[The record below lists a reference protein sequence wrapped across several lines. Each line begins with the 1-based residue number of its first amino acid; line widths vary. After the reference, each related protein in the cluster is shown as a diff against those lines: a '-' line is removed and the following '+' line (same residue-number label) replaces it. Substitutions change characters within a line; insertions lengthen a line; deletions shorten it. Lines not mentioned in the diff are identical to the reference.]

1 MAGAQTDNPFRP
13 GSGQVPPVLG
23 GRVGVLSVIEASFK
37 VVASGRYGGAN
48 FFVAPA
54 GMGKTALLSYAASQ
68 AEQLGWSHLHVFL
81 GSPPPSGT
89 LLAEKAPSTLSA
101 SRARSGRGAGNDIEA
116 WFGRVAEMAAQRRA
130 GALLTVDDLHGAVRG
145 RRSAWIAPTLDVA
158 AVEGWPLVVLATGLP
173 SLTDIIDKYPNLQR
187 SNWIPLYMFSEPDSV
202 RVLQEA
208 ALAAGRRMEDETAR
222 LLARA
227 SGGFPYA
234 LQMYGFA
241 AWEESR
247 GNDRIGVESAP
258 VAIRTAAS
266 ELDRGLYGPA
276 WRQCSPRERDY
287 LAVVAW
293 LRRKGVPALGPD
305 VAQKLGL
312 TGRELGPARTHL
324 IDNDLLMTRS
334 GELEFA
340 LPGMVDYVLDRAQPG
355 AQAETTM

>member
-1 MAGAQTDNPFRP
+1 MPPFRLSSSDGRTCTFSLALHHLRALCWPRRRQAHCQRLGHGPAGGRATTSRP
-13 GSGQVPPVLG
+13 GSVESPKWPLN
-23 GRVGVLSVIEASFK
+23 
-37 VVASGRYGGAN
+37 VAS
-48 FFVAPA
+48 V
-54 GMGKTALLSYAASQ
+54 
-68 AEQLGWSHLHVFL
+68 
-81 GSPPPSGT
+81 
-89 LLAEKAPSTLSA
+89 
-101 SRARSGRGAGNDIEA
+101 
-116 WFGRVAEMAAQRRA
+116 RV
-130 GALLTVDDLHGAVRG
+130 LTVDDLHGVVRG

-227 SGGFPYA
+227 SGGFPYV

-266 ELDRGLYGPA
+266 ELDRAFYGPA

-312 TGRELGPARTHL
+312 TGRELSPACAHL

-340 LPGMVDYVLDRAQPG
+340 LPGMVDYVLDRASPEHRLRQRCSRFLRSGGYALARSPLEMSPTADRLRLG
-355 AQAETTM
+355 GDAHHDFVLV